1 MIPTEQPSA
10 GPQRQLSRFVV
21 IKGFN
26 GMVEEG
32 VADEVVFRLVISA
45 DEHDGQSPALLCSIA
60 VCRSAG
66 ALIRKVTGGVIPSP
80 KMTVKSKL
88 GLLRKF
94 RQHGLHANFDR
105 LFLMVEIAAAMKVV
119 LVDHWPPIEPLEPQ
133 HQVESL
139 ANCRFPDIVAAD
151 QECVARQVYDTMS
164 DASEVRDRQTLH
176 FHRVQPLL
184 MPVYSPCSGN
194 LRGKTP
200 AKPYPPPSNP
210 PILAIEVGDLGSGR
224 PPASFRRTLTAALA

>member
-1 MIPTEQPSA
+1 MLHRRLPVRRRPDPQSHGWSHPIAEDDGEIEARPLLAEGPSA
-10 GPQRQLSRFVV
+10 RPPREF
-21 IKGFN
+21 
-26 GMVEEG
+26 
-32 VADEVVFRLVISA
+32 
-45 DEHDGQSPALLCSIA
+45 
-60 VCRSAG
+60 RSAVSDG
-66 ALIRKVTGGVIPSP
+66 RDSGRNESRAR
-80 KMTVKSKL
+80 
-88 GLLRKF
+88 R
-94 RQHGLHANFDR
+94 
-105 LFLMVEIAAAMKVV
+105 
-119 LVDHWPPIEPLEPQ
+119 
-133 HQVESL
+133 SL
-139 ANCRFPDIVAAD
+139 AADRAARAPAPGREPRKLSISDIVAAD